1 MIRLLVADDHALI
14 RKGLVQLIEMEND
27 IKVIS
32 QASNGEEAYKLA
44 KKFMPDLILMDVN
57 MPVMN
62 GIKAAKMLKEEKHP
76 SKVLL
81 LTIYNDREYLLE
93 ALKLGVEGY
102 ILKDAEYDDL
112 IKAIR
117 TIYNGGV
124 YIHPS
129 LMEEIDNID
138 HENLKKDL
146 TPREI
151 EILKL
156 ISKGYSNKEIAQKLF
171 LSEKTV
177 KNHVY
182 NIFKKL
188 DVKDRTQAAIYMLK
202 NETILQN

>member
-1 MIRLLVADDHALI
+1 MIKIMVADDHALI
-14 RKGLVQLIEMEND
+14 RKGLVQLIEMEKD

-32 QASNGEEAYKLA
+32 QASNGEEAYQLA
-44 KKFMPDLILMDVN
+44 KKYLPDLILMDVN

-62 GIKAAKMLKEEKHP
+62 GIKVAKMLKEEKHP
-76 SKVLL
+76 SKVLF

-117 TIYNGGV
+117 TIFNGGV

>member
-32 QASNGEEAYKLA
+32 QASNGEEAYKFA

-76 SKVLL
+76 SKVLF

>member
-14 RKGLVQLIEMEND
+14 RKGLVQLIEMEKD

-76 SKVLL
+76 SKVLF

>member
-14 RKGLVQLIEMEND
+14 RRGLVQLIEMEKD

-76 SKVLL
+76 SKVLF

-112 IKAIR
+112 IKAIK

-138 HENLKKDL
+138 QETLKKDL

>member
-14 RKGLVQLIEMEND
+14 SKGLVQLIEMEKD

-76 SKVLL
+76 SKVLF

-112 IKAIR
+112 IKAIK

-138 HENLKKDL
+138 QETLKKDL

>member
-14 RKGLVQLIEMEND
+14 RKGLVQLIEMEKD

-76 SKVLL
+76 SKVLF

-112 IKAIR
+112 IKAIK

-138 HENLKKDL
+138 
-146 TPREI
+146 
-151 EILKL
+151 
-156 ISKGYSNKEIAQKLF
+156 Q
-171 LSEKTV
+171 
-177 KNHVY
+177 
-182 NIFKKL
+182 
-188 DVKDRTQAAIYMLK
+188 
-202 NETILQN
+202 

>member
-14 RKGLVQLIEMEND
+14 RKGLVQLIEMEKD

-76 SKVLL
+76 SKVLF

-138 HENLKKDL
+138 HENLKKGL

>member
-1 MIRLLVADDHALI
+1 MLVADDHALI
-14 RKGLVQLIEMEND
+14 RKGLVQLIEMEKD

-32 QASNGEEAYKLA
+32 QASNGEEAYQLA

-76 SKVLL
+76 SKVLF
-81 LTIYNDREYLLE
+81 LTIYNDREYILE

>member
-1 MIRLLVADDHALI
+1 VADDHALI
-14 RKGLVQLIEMEND
+14 RKGLVQLIEMEKD

-76 SKVLL
+76 SKVLF

-112 IKAIR
+112 IKAIK

-138 HENLKKDL
+138 QETLKKDL

-156 ISKGYSNKEIAQKLF
+156 ISKGYSNKEIAKLF

>member
-14 RKGLVQLIEMEND
+14 RKGLVQLIEMEKD

-76 SKVLL
+76 SKVLF

-138 HENLKKDL
+138 QETLKKDL

>member
-1 MIRLLVADDHALI
+1 VADDHALI
-14 RKGLVQLIEMEND
+14 RKGLVQLIEMEKD

-32 QASNGEEAYKLA
+32 QASNGEEVYQLA

-76 SKVLL
+76 SKVLF

>member
-76 SKVLL
+76 SKVLF

-129 LMEEIDNID
+129 LMEEIDNIN

>member
-1 MIRLLVADDHALI
+1 MIKLLVADDHALI
-14 RKGLVQLIEMEND
+14 RKGLVQLIEMEKD

-44 KKFMPDLILMDVN
+44 KELVPDLILMDVN

-62 GIKAAKMLKEEKHP
+62 GIKAAKRLKEERHP
-76 SKVLL
+76 SKILF

-117 TIYNGGV
+117 VIYNGGV
-124 YIHPS
+124 YIHSS
-129 LMEEIDNID
+129 LMEEIDEVD
-138 HENLKKDL
+138 HECLKKDL

-151 EILKL
+151 EILEL

>member
-14 RKGLVQLIEMEND
+14 RKGLVQLIEMEKD

-76 SKVLL
+76 SKVLF

-112 IKAIR
+112 IKAIK

>member
-14 RKGLVQLIEMEND
+14 RKGLVQLIEMEKD

-76 SKVLL
+76 SKVLF

-112 IKAIR
+112 IKAIK

-138 HENLKKDL
+138 QETLKKDL

-156 ISKGYSNKEIAQKLF
+156 ISNGYSNKEIAQKLF

>member
-1 MIRLLVADDHALI
+1 VADDHALI
-14 RKGLVQLIEMEND
+14 RKGLVQLIEMEKD

-32 QASNGEEAYKLA
+32 QASNGEEAYQLA

-76 SKVLL
+76 SKVLF
-81 LTIYNDREYLLE
+81 LTIYNDREYILE